1 MNLTKTNIKDCYLL
15 QPQVF
20 EDARGYFMETYNKK
34 VFQQH
39 TGLTVDFVQ
48 DNESMSNYG
57 VIRGL
62 HAQSGDFAQAKLI
75 KVAHGRVLDVVVD
88 ARKDSPTYGEKYSV
102 ELNSKEKQQLFVPRG
117 CLHGFSVLENH
128 TIFTYK
134 CDNFYRKESEIG
146 VFPLD
151 KELGIDWQIPEGEQ
165 QLSNKDKQLP
175 YWTDFENQFKPA
187 SH

>member
-1 MNLTKTNIKDCYLL
+1 MNLTLTYIKDCYLL

-20 EDARGYFMETYNKK
+20 EDDRGYFMEIYNKK

-75 KVAHGRVLDVVVD
+75 KVAQGRVLDVVVD
-88 ARKDSPTYGEKYSV
+88 ARKDSLTYGKKYSV
-102 ELNSKEKQQLFVPRG
+102 ELNSIEKQQLFVPRG
-117 CLHGFSVLENH
+117 CLHGFSVLEDK

-151 KELGIDWQIPEGEQ
+151 KRLGIDWKIPEGKQ
-165 QLSNKDKQLP
+165 QLSVKDRDLPEWNKFIALEVK
-175 YWTDFENQFKPA
+175 
-187 SH
+187 